1 MTKFDATK
9 VSVTTNMPD
18 FYRFTSFRLFVGIY
32 KIFLRAF
39 ILIAFMVAGYFR
51 QWA

>member
-1 MTKFDATK
+1 MAKLDGTRVSDAGSMPNLSSFTKI
-9 VSVTTNMPD
+9 
-18 FYRFTSFRLFVGIY
+18 RLFVGIY

-51 QWA
+51 QCA